1 MSDKLKF
8 LFQYL
13 KKIDITIDQ
22 DEFTFQV
29 QSHPDFP
36 SLLSIVDALSF
47 FNISNDAIHVPIS
60 SLDLLPNNF
69 VSLLKEEN
77 KEPKLYYIEKRGTSY
92 YCFNENKMELI
103 SRFSLESRWND
114 IVLFVEKSEI
124 DIAKPKKAIQY
135 ILPLICFI
143 LFLIVISRFKIGLT
157 LFFIFPTLGIIF
169 TTFALK
175 DLFGVKSEFV
185 NSFCNFAVSTSCSNV
200 VDSDKWKIFKLI
212 NFSDLS
218 IFLFTSQFLGLLFF
232 LLSGNVVDFFSIQM
246 IVLSASLPIIFL
258 SLYYQKFVEKKWCPI
273 CLVIIVLVFLELSY
287 LLFTRSFSMP
297 ISFHSM
303 VLFGL
308 IFLGSSLI
316 WFFLKK
322 LLSTQKE
329 LREFQFK
336 TNRFTRNYEIFKNT
350 LIRER
355 KVNFPEIPIILGN
368 REANTIITLI
378 SSPFC
383 KYCKVTHQILDEI
396 LKKYS
401 KNLQVHI
408 ILKSDLKQGSDES
421 IKLFRILY
429 KIYSFNNT
437 KMFVKAIKEW
447 YDDTN
452 LKNWLTKYN
461 LDVTENFD
469 ETMNLHNDW
478 CKKNKIS
485 YTPAIFINGY
495 EYPKLYERDNLEYYV
510 AELIEDSF

>member
-1 MSDKLKF
+1 MSDNLKF

-22 DEFTFQV
+22 DEFAFQV

-36 SLLSIVDALSF
+36 SLLSIVDTLSF
-47 FNISNDAIHVPIS
+47 FNINNVAIHVPIS
-60 SLDLLPNNF
+60 NLDLLPNHF
-69 VSLLKEEN
+69 VSLLKEEI
-77 KEPKLYYIEKRGTSY
+77 KEPRLYYIEKRGTNY
-92 YCFNENKMELI
+92 YCYNENKMELI

-124 DIAKPKKAIQY
+124 DMVKSKKIIQY
-135 ILPLICFI
+135 ILPLISFI

-157 LFFIFPTLGIIF
+157 FFILPTLGLIF
-169 TTFALK
+169 SIVALK
-175 DLFGVKSEFV
+175 DLFGVRSEFV
-185 NSFCNFAVSTSCSNV
+185 NNFCNFAVSTSCSDV

-218 IFLFTSQFLGLLFF
+218 IFLFTSQFSGLLFF
-232 LLSGNVVDFFSIQM
+232 VLSGNAEDFFSIQM
-246 IVLSASLPIIFL
+246 IILFFSLPVIFL

-273 CLVIIVLVFLELSY
+273 CLVIISIVLFELGY
-287 LLFTRSFSMP
+287 LLLTRNLNMD
-297 ISFHSM
+297 ISFYSM
-303 VLFGL
+303 ILFGL
-308 IFLGSSLI
+308 VFSSCSLI

-322 LLSTQKE
+322 LLTVQKK
-329 LREFQFK
+329 LREFQLNAK
-336 TNRFTRNYEIFKNT
+336 RFIRNYEIFKNT
-350 LIRER
+350 LLRER
-355 KVNFPEIPIILGN
+355 KVDFPEIPITLGN
-368 REANTIITLI
+368 REAKTVITLI

-383 KYCKVTHQILDEI
+383 KHCKNTHEILDEI

-401 KNLQVHI
+401 NSLQVHI
-408 ILKSDLKQGSDES
+408 ILKSDLKHGSNENV
-421 IKLFRILY
+421 KLFRSLY
-429 KIYSFNNT
+429 KIYSFGEI
-437 KMFVKAIKEW
+437 KMFAKALKEW
-447 YDDTN
+447 YDNTN

-461 LDVTENFD
+461 FDVTDNFD

-478 CKKNKIS
+478 CKKNEIS